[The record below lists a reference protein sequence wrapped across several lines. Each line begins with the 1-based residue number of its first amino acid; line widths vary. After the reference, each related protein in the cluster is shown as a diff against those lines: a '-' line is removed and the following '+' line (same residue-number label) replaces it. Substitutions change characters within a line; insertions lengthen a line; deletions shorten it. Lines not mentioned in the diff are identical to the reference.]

1 VGGFSVDLK
10 ETEPSYGPTEACVEN
25 NSAELFARR
34 GTKWM
39 NNDDLQA
46 HLAALLRLENVGVLL
61 GAGASMERGLSGMT
75 MSKLWEY
82 FVSSFDSSYTWL
94 IDEKFIAP
102 DAGTPNVEEL
112 IDTLEIARSEW
123 FRQHKT
129 RSLVKLDS
137 ARADLQRAVI
147 RASLLNEGWWKDPT
161 SVDNEESALGS
172 HRMLLYKLVS
182 ARQPGQPS
190 PWVFTTN
197 YDLAVE
203 WAGESIGL
211 KVSNGFDGLHN
222 RTFAPHNFDLGYRNT
237 LARGEARFGTYNIY
251 LVKLHGSLTWQLT
264 KDGTSYVEHSAEHLW
279 GLIDAFLKG
288 DRADGF
294 PGPMVFP
301 SAAKYT
307 QTVGFVLGELL
318 RRFTDVLARPQT
330 CLITC
335 GYSFS
340 DEHLNRI
347 IASALQNPTLQ
358 LVIYLPEAMRHCDK
372 LDVSACRPWLRRI
385 ANLASPQVTIVG
397 GGDTAFFNAF
407 VSHLPDPV
415 IYDEQAARIREMLQK
430 RHEDASPATDSRGSL

>member
-1 VGGFSVDLK
+1 MDIM
-10 ETEPSYGPTEACVEN
+10 ETEPAYGRSAASVE
-25 NSAELFARR
+25 EQDVGFCARR
-34 GTKWM
+34 GTQWM
-39 NNDDLQA
+39 SLDDLQA

-61 GAGASMERGLSGMT
+61 GSGASMGRGLGGMT

-82 FVSSFDSSYTWL
+82 FVGNYDTSYKWL
-94 IDEKFIAP
+94 VDEKFVDSEAI
-102 DAGTPNVEEL
+102 TPNVEEL

-123 FRQHKT
+123 SRQHRT
-129 RSLVKLDS
+129 RSLVKLDG

-147 RASLLNEGWWKDPT
+147 KASLLNETWWRDPT
-161 SVDNEESALGS
+161 TVDNAESALRS

-197 YDLAVE
+197 YDLAIE

-264 KDGTSYVEHSAEHLW
+264 MDGALYVERSAEHLW
-279 GLIDAFLKG
+279 GLIDTFLKG
-288 DRADGF
+288 GRTEGF

-330 CLITC
+330 CLITS

-347 IASALQNPTLQ
+347 VATALQNPTLQ
-358 LVIYLPEAMRHCDK
+358 LVIYIPEATRNGDN

-385 ANLASPQVTIVG
+385 ANLTSPQVTIVG
-397 GGDTAFFNAF
+397 GGDSAFFNSF

-430 RHEDASPATDSRGSL
+430 RREGASAVSYSRGAL